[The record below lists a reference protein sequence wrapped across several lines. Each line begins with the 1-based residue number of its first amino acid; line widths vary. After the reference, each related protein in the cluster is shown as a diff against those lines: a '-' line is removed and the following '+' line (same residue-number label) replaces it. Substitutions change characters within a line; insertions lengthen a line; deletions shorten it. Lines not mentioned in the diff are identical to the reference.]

1 MKKVT
6 IAIAGVLMV
15 PLLALGVSVIGADGA
30 LAQTLRDGLTQTQ
43 GTGAASAIGSP
54 DSLVKKVVDWLL
66 WFVGIISV
74 IMMIWGGIRYA
85 ISGGDSSKVTAA
97 KNTILYALIGLVVAV
112 FAWAIVNWVLTL
124 FN

>member
-1 MKKVT
+1 
-6 IAIAGVLMV
+6 MV